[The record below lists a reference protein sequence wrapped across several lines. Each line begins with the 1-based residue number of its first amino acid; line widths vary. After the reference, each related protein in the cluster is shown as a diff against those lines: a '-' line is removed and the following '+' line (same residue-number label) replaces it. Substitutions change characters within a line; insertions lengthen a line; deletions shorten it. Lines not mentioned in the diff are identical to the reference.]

1 MLLCGLR
8 PVGFARSHA
17 PVWLSCAG
25 VGASSGRW
33 ASGGVWG
40 ESPCGVCLSEMSASP
55 QVVPGLPS
63 LALGPGIRAGTTGLA
78 VRGRR
83 GRLCRSDGVTSSF
96 RRDAGIQGQGGQRRC
111 WHRGMRGG
119 TGTGCEPVACHP
131 WHWVPAS
138 GPGRR
143 GEVGAKTTVA
153 LRHSGGMP
161 ESRATEGDVDAGAE
175 V

>member
-78 VRGRR
+78 
-83 GRLCRSDGVTSSF
+83 
-96 RRDAGIQGQGGQRRC
+96 
-111 WHRGMRGG
+111 
-119 TGTGCEPVACHP
+119 
-131 WHWVPAS
+131 
-138 GPGRR
+138 
-143 GEVGAKTTVA
+143 GARTTVV
-153 LRHSGGMP
+153 LRHSGWRP
-161 ESRATEGDVDAGAE
+161 ESRAKEGDVDAGTE